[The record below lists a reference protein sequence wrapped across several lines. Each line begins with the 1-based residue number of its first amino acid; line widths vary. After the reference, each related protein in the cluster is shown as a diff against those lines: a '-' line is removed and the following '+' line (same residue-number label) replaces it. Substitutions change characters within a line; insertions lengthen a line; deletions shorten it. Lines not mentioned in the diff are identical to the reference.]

1 MERYDAAQRHLAAFR
16 YGNEWVSGCLKASL
30 AFGRMLT
37 MPKKQDSR
45 NSRPAQR
52 RQHGGCRKTEKQKGA
67 FGDALLSCL
76 CGVQPRVVDFDPP
89 LCSPEEFRA
98 MHYRKH
104 VKGQQASHQVYERPM
119 CSPSSRL
126 KALRAKKKIGTS
138 PQRELREH

>member
-1 MERYDAAQRHLAAFR
+1 
-16 YGNEWVSGCLKASL
+16 
-30 AFGRMLT
+30 

-52 RQHGGCRKTEKQKGA
+52 RQHGGCRKTEKQRGA

-104 VKGQQASHQVYERPM
+104 VKGQQASHCLDKRPT
-119 CSPSSRL
+119 CSTSSCL
-126 KALRAKKKIGTS
+126 KALMATRKMALHRSVNCESTDKCAEHSLFAATLA
-138 PQRELREH
+138 LR